1 MFWLLQLQKSI
12 SIRLTG
18 REAGRGEG
26 GGPCRKSVGGGGCF
40 SPRMSAKCTEALRPP
55 GVALQHQPI
64 FHPQASCL
72 HDQLTRL
79 PAHRHEVDTCP
90 GKDLT
95 LGEDQIWG
103 FLCLFALLV
112 VFQKA
117 NHHLTHQ
124 KTSQFFYKLPIHMVF
139 GNGQDG
145 SDPALISQL

>member
-1 MFWLLQLQKSI
+1 M
-12 SIRLTG
+12 
-18 REAGRGEG
+18 REEVPAG
-26 GGPCRKSVGGGGCF
+26 CLSVGGGGWF
-40 SPRMSAKCTEALRPP
+40 PPRMSAKCREALRPP

-79 PAHRHEVDTCP
+79 PAHRQEVDTCP

-139 GNGQDG
+139 GDGQDG
-145 SDPALISQL
+145 SHLLAMSHSAL